1 MKKLILLLTL
11 PFLLCSCR
19 HFSHNVAGLAIGTKA
34 QIGSPE
40 YGEILWMN
48 GFSLIDFS
56 RENSEWDIE
65 IDDNAGLS
73 FDPTTKTLKGV
84 KRIRRRIGKQV
95 TGYLTEL
102 AKENPEAALEY
113 LKGDVMFEPL
123 PSAPRKKED
132 DGVVKEVVKEAAK
145 EAAKEAVKGA
155 MQK

>member
-1 MKKLILLLTL
+1 MKKLISIAIMSC
-11 PFLLCSCR
+11 LLCSCS

-56 RENSEWDIE
+56 RENSEWEIE

-73 FDPTTKTLKGV
+73 FDSSTKTLKGV

-95 TGYLTEL
+95 TGYLKDL
-102 AKENPEAALEY
+102 AKENPEAAIEY
-113 LKGDVMFEPL
+113 LKGDVMFQPL
-123 PSAPRKKED
+123 PDRTRGKDGGKED
-132 DGVVKEVVKEAAK
+132 AGK
-145 EAAKEAVKGA
+145 
-155 MQK
+155 